1 MLLST
6 HTNEK
11 HSQENEMKNDQI
23 IIALEEKALQ
33 IGRVYIRALE
43 NKAPAK
49 IIQELD
55 DDWKRVREAIELLRP
70 IL

>member
-1 MLLST
+1 MNNYS
-6 HTNEK
+6 
-11 HSQENEMKNDQI
+11 QI
-23 IIALEEKALQ
+23 IIALEEKSLQ
-33 IGRVYIRALE
+33 IGRTYVRALE